1 MDTGQTQTQGDRD
14 SKTEIDIQ
22 DRKGQKEFEQAK
34 AVARMPNDA
43 LEWNYGNG
51 NHAETERKC
60 EKKTAMK
67 LRNKKEKKYFSANQK
82 GTGKRGLKCKTVKN
96 VPPKY
101 LYYYSVVCSRNEEI
115 QLRGKQNAKRA

>member
-1 MDTGQTQTQGDRD
+1 MDTGQTQTQGDGD

-34 AVARMPNDA
+34 AVACMPNDA

-60 EKKTAMK
+60 EKKT
-67 LRNKKEKKYFSANQK
+67 L
-82 GTGKRGLKCKTVKN
+82 
-96 VPPKY
+96 
-101 LYYYSVVCSRNEEI
+101 
-115 QLRGKQNAKRA
+115 